1 MQNVGEIVGGEGE
14 TLLEEKNKREKKEK
28 AEMRTG
34 GFGRDHERGEGDGR
48 PTRVQ
53 EGGSSRKARVIR
65 SDLSYLIRITDSP
78 ARARFGGLSS
88 HKTAHTLWALTYN
101 RVPCPQLSGTDF
113 TIFGTFHLPGYRW
126 RGS

>member
-1 MQNVGEIVGGEGE
+1 MWVRSWGEERGRNTTG
-14 TLLEEKNKREKKEK
+14 REKQRRKTEN
-28 AEMRTG
+28 AEIRTG

-48 PTRVQ
+48 PTGRHQ
-53 EGGSSRKARVIR
+53 GSSSRKERIIR

-88 HKTAHTLWALTYN
+88 RKTAHTLWALTYN

-113 TIFGTFHLPGYRW
+113 TTFGFFHSARLP
-126 RGS
+126 